1 MQSVPE
7 CHFLKYKQTLSH
19 SGCQYLCHSPLPL
32 PEYGYDPLFG
42 RQGGF
47 PLRVYNTVEIG
58 RHEEGDCFIRRGGG
72 EVSKFSLI
80 ITFRVNLPNCLAS
93 AQLFVLT
100 HSVSLFLQGNS
111 VSLSLSLL
119 IPSQFFITF
128 LCLSSLYV
136 VSHSFSFLSL
146 STFIFVSSSP
156 TVLSRTVYYLFSAS
170 SAFNIPALTH
180 FKSERKMRPKA
191 ILPFSLFLFLFPS
204 DVPFYLDDR
213 YSYLLRPPLTG
224 IIIG

>member
-1 MQSVPE
+1 M
-7 CHFLKYKQTLSH
+7 
-19 SGCQYLCHSPLPL
+19 
-32 PEYGYDPLFG
+32 
-42 RQGGF
+42 
-47 PLRVYNTVEIG
+47 
-58 RHEEGDCFIRRGGG
+58 
-72 EVSKFSLI
+72 SKFSLI

-128 LCLSSLYV
+128 LCLSSLYI
-136 VSHSFSFLSL
+136 VSHSFFSPLSIYICIFLPNGSL
-146 STFIFVSSSP
+146 PDCILSIFSK
-156 TVLSRTVYYLFSAS
+156 Y

-191 ILPFSLFLFLFPS
+191 VLPFSLFLFLFPS

-213 YSYLLRPPLTG
+213 YSYLISSG
-224 IIIG
+224 ILSPE